1 MSELAQ
7 ALAVEDTIE
16 HEGVVY
22 PIGPISIE
30 VMAGIED
37 WLERDTIEEL
47 SKLFPG
53 NPDAIVRAMTSS
65 IASGVF
71 KFTSIPTQ
79 MRISELDGRQKLW
92 YLRIRQNR
100 PAVDEQ
106 TIKDAV
112 EAKWVECVRIHQK
125 EMAAR
130 AALDPNAAAPVLHE
144 EAGGKTESTTTD
156 SPG

>member
-22 PIGPISIE
+22 RVGPITLE
-30 VMAGIED
+30 VMAGVED

-47 SKLFPG
+47 NKLFP
-53 NPDAIVRAMTSS
+53 NNFNAVVQAMTTS

-79 MRISELDGRQKLW
+79 MRIGELDGRQKFW
-92 YLRIRQNR
+92 FLRIRQNH
-100 PAVDEQ
+100 PNVDEQ
-106 TIKDAV
+106 TIRDAV
-112 EAKWVECVRIHQK
+112 ENQWVACIRIAQK
-125 EMAAR
+125 EAAAR
-130 AALDPNAAAPVLHE
+130 AALDPNAETPAPNVATG
-144 EAGGKTESTTTD
+144 EAKMAC
-156 SPG
+156 PGEP